1 MNLFKK
7 SLLSPA
13 VALLI
18 CSNIYADNISYSMEK
33 QSLKDA
39 IEKISKKA
47 NKPYIASG
55 EIFDGTGVW
64 FGGQDTVQLDFEGI
78 VKTVKVWEN

>member
-33 QSLKDA
+33 QSLKMLL
-39 IEKISKKA
+39 KKYLKSK
-47 NKPYIASG
+47 
-55 EIFDGTGVW
+55 
-64 FGGQDTVQLDFEGI
+64 
-78 VKTVKVWEN
+78 